1 VMLFFP
7 SHSRDVAS
15 SKLCRISRGTRIM
28 VYPPCMSSDNN
39 VFFISL
45 DLTLMRRL
53 FIFIFLCSCQS
64 VFAEKHEIGLTLG
77 GLLPQ
82 DLGTNPNAIRLGAGS
97 ALQVNYGRRL
107 INGPV
112 EVSGEVH
119 FLANAQRVVG
129 STNPLSTRDVATIYV
144 TPGIRVKFAP
154 TRSFSPYLAAGG
166 GIAWY
171 QQSLLQQDG
180 RPNTAPRNVNRGAVD
195 FGGGV
200 DTNLWRWIG

>member
-1 VMLFFP
+1 
-7 SHSRDVAS
+7 
-15 SKLCRISRGTRIM
+15 
-28 VYPPCMSSDNN
+28 
-39 VFFISL
+39 
-45 DLTLMRRL
+45 MRKL
-53 FIFIFLCSCQS
+53 FIFIFLCFCQS

-82 DLGTNPNAIRLGAGS
+82 DLGTNPNAIRLGAGT
-97 ALQVNYGRRL
+97 ALQANYGRRL
-107 INGPV
+107 INARLV

-144 TPGIRVKFAP
+144 TPGIRVKFGAKS
-154 TRSFSPYLAAGG
+154 SFSPYLAAGG

-171 QQSLLQQDG
+171 QQSLLQKDG
-180 RPNTAPRNVNRGAVD
+180 RPNTAPRNVNPGVVD

-200 DTNLWRWIG
+200 DTNLWRWIGLRAEIRDFYSGTPAYNLPEPGSRQHNVVAGGGFVLKWGTKATGR